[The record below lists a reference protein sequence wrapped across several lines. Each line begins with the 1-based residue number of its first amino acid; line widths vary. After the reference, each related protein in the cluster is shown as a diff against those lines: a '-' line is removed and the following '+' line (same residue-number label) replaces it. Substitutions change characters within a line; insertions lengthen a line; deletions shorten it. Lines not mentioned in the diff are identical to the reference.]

1 MPTVRKRRSIK
12 TPSRKVTRKTANK
25 HKKKVNVIGNKII
38 RDNWDKKATL
48 RQNYARLG
56 LLPSL
61 NGVTGGIEVKD
72 EEELEENEQLTLEEL
87 AETLSEE
94 QGIIQRD
101 DDGNIINII
110 VGKAKTK
117 EEIDEM
123 MDRDVEPVK
132 AKTDVVRALEAQA
145 ANVLKR
151 ERYQSEGEVLWAAQ
165 LVDKYGDDYEKMFW
179 DRKLNPNQQT
189 VAQLKKRIIALLSQD
204 PPDEVLTL
212 RHILHHG
219 GRRYPQ
225 LFRRL
230 DISPEDILLNELLT
244 GESMSHQVKVK
255 KTTTVKPRGEEF
267 KSFRSMGFRAMGI
280 SQDQSFG
287 PESWTR
293 EEVDAPDV
301 TDKETIVQLSK
312 MNYNSYTEV
321 ASPGWY
327 DLEGNWGVNSTF
339 GWEEDG
345 VRGHVFAS
353 KDNSTLIVAI
363 KGTTAAFLGGGG
375 STAGRDKTNDN
386 LLFSC
391 CCAKVDRTWRGVC
404 DCNTAGYQC
413 DQRCVEDSVN
423 SDDVY
428 YKVAMTIL
436 WTVQDMY
443 PDTNIW
449 LTGHSLGG
457 AVCSLLGLT
466 FGVPVVTFETPG
478 DRLAAQRLHLPGPPA
493 IQWEEFP
500 LFHVGHTADPV
511 FQGVCN
517 GPRSACYYSGF
528 ALETKCH
535 TGRTCVYDPVGED
548 NWRVDIRTHRLAD
561 TIEGV
566 LKVKDVPKCSP
577 QTDCVDCVLW
587 EYL

>member
-1 MPTVRKRRSIK
+1 
-12 TPSRKVTRKTANK
+12 
-25 HKKKVNVIGNKII
+25 
-38 RDNWDKKATL
+38 
-48 RQNYARLG
+48 
-56 LLPSL
+56 
-61 NGVTGGIEVKD
+61 
-72 EEELEENEQLTLEEL
+72 
-87 AETLSEE
+87 
-94 QGIIQRD
+94 
-101 DDGNIINII
+101 
-110 VGKAKTK
+110 
-117 EEIDEM
+117 
-123 MDRDVEPVK
+123 
-132 AKTDVVRALEAQA
+132 
-145 ANVLKR
+145 
-151 ERYQSEGEVLWAAQ
+151 
-165 LVDKYGDDYEKMFW
+165 
-179 DRKLNPNQQT
+179 
-189 VAQLKKRIIALLSQD
+189 
-204 PPDEVLTL
+204 
-212 RHILHHG
+212 
-219 GRRYPQ
+219 
-225 LFRRL
+225 
-230 DISPEDILLNELLT
+230 
-244 GESMSHQVKVK
+244 MSHQVKVK
-255 KTTTVKPRGEEF
+255 KTTTIKPRGEQY
-267 KSFRSMGFRAMGI
+267 KSFRSKGFRAVNL

-287 PESWTR
+287 PETWIR
-293 EEVDAPDV
+293 EEVIAPDV

-339 GWEEDG
+339 GWEDDG

-353 KDNSTLIVAI
+353 KDNSTLIIAI
-363 KGTTAAFLGGGG
+363 KGTTAALLGGGG
-375 STAGRDKTNDN
+375 RTAGRDKTNDN

-413 DQRCVEDSVN
+413 DQTCVENSVD

-428 YKVAMTIL
+428 YSIAMTIL

-443 PDTNIW
+443 PNTNIW

-457 AVCSLLGLT
+457 GISSLLGLT
-466 FGVPVVTFETPG
+466 FGVPTVTFETPG

-493 IQWEEFP
+493 INWEEFP
-500 LFHVGHTADPV
+500 LFHIGHTADPI

-548 NWRVDIRTHRLAD
+548 NWRVDVRTHRLAD

-566 LKVKDVPKCSP
+566 LKVKDVPRCSP
-577 QTDCVDCVLW
+577 ETDCVDCALW